1 VQINLLNQILME
13 IVRREVLKI
22 SGDLAV
28 EFANTVPLPVG
39 STGALQSWSDLI
51 DFLAL
56 RGGLGPGD
64 AAMLRAMGA
73 TDARRCAAA
82 FAQALRL
89 RETIRAMLGAMAG
102 KRPLR
107 AEWVA
112 EVNEALA
119 AGAGPPRLLR
129 QDSGWR
135 LGLSPGSA
143 GPLQALAPIAR
154 AIADL
159 AVSGRS
165 VEIGKCANPRCVL
178 YFRDRSRTRRRRWCS
193 MSVCGNRMKVA
204 AHVRR
209 HGRRRSA

>member
-1 VQINLLNQILME
+1 ME
-13 IVRREVLKI
+13 IVRREVLKF

-28 EFANTVPLPVG
+28 EFANTVSSPAG
-39 STGALQSWSDLI
+39 SSGALQSWSDLI
-51 DFLAL
+51 DFLVL

-64 AAMLRAMGA
+64 GAMLRAMGA

-102 KRPLR
+102 KRSLR
-107 AEWVA
+107 AEWIA

-119 AGAGPPRLLR
+119 AGASPSRLLR
-129 QDSGWR
+129 QDGGWR
-135 LGLSPGSA
+135 LGLSPGPA
-143 GPLQALAPIAR
+143 GSLQALAPIAR

-159 AVSGRS
+159 VVSGRS

-204 AHVRR
+204 AHLRR
-209 HGRRRSA
+209 HGRRRRPA